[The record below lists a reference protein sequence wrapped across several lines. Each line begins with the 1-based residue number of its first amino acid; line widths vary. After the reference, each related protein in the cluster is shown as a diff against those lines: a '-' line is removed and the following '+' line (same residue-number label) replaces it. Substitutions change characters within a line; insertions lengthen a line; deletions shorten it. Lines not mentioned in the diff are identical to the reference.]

1 MKAFRNVTNLDPTVL
16 KLFCQRLVAW
26 RDPAKMEWKCARI
39 SGTRQRVVTRNSQS
53 KKDILFEFPRV
64 SPGDQP
70 LTKMSEDA
78 AIEIETLLG
87 NLTQGLTADH
97 ENESHGLMLP
107 LDYENYIIGKQK
119 RILEESIEEN
129 KLISEKKVSI

>member
-1 MKAFRNVTNLDPTVL
+1 
-16 KLFCQRLVAW
+16 
-26 RDPAKMEWKCARI
+26 MEV
-39 SGTRQRVVTRNSQS
+39 RQDFWHKTKSCYTKRQS

-97 ENESHGLMLP
+97 ENESHGFMLP